1 MNSRLIFNTFSY
13 FLSLFGLF
21 WLCSGAL
28 PSYDD
33 SYTLCEG
40 PALIFLFLHDTLGVY
55 TTIFFFFS
63 SRTRKSASR
72 RVTRIFHRRKPKRL
86 QFFSIFSGGGENS
99 KRQPFPTL
107 GEQTS
112 LDVKANR

>member
-40 PALIFLFLHDTLGVY
+40 PALIFLFSHDTLGVY
-55 TTIFFFFS
+55 ATIFFFS

-72 RVTRIFHRRKPKRL
+72 RVTHFSTAENPKDYN
-86 QFFSIFSGGGENS
+86 FFLFFLVGGKFKTAALSHPG
-99 KRQPFPTL
+99 
-107 GEQTS
+107 
-112 LDVKANR
+112 

>member
-1 MNSRLIFNTFSY
+1 MLGPLSY
-13 FLSLFGLF
+13 FS
-21 WLCSGAL
+21 
-28 PSYDD
+28 SYM
-33 SYTLCEG
+33 
-40 PALIFLFLHDTLGVY
+40 IHWVY
-55 TTIFFFFS
+55 ATIFFFS
-63 SRTRKSASR
+63 SVTRKSASR

-86 QFFSIFSGGGENS
+86 QLFSIFSGGGENS